1 LNGRGRAESSL
12 VVFAERLCEQ
22 AACVC
27 APREVPIAKS
37 LEGVGLG
44 VEPLDR
50 GRQGLSPH
58 RRIEVS
64 RQLEDRW
71 VVEGRFAMEIP
82 ARGKDEEGPAE
93 RRIPFRVVERHLLAR
108 EVREDDQVDV
118 ASRPDTRLQAACSSA
133 IESTSSRIA
142 MPSSISSR
150 VIVSGGQT
158 MITFQCVIR

>member
-1 LNGRGRAESSL
+1 M
-12 VVFAERLCEQ
+12 
-22 AACVC
+22 
-27 APREVPIAKS
+27 IAKS
-37 LEGVGLG
+37 FEGVGVG

-50 GRQGLSPH
+50 GRQGLSPV
-58 RRIEVS
+58 RRIEVV
-64 RQLEDRW
+64 RQLDHRR
-71 VVEGRFAMEIP
+71 VLEGRLAVEIP
-82 ARGKDEEGPAE
+82 ACGEDEESPAE
-93 RRIPFRVVERHLLAR
+93 RRVPLCVVERHLLAR
-108 EVREDDQVDV
+108 DVREDDQVDV